1 MTFGRVEDLN
11 FEITQIITLVIYPV
25 LLTMLIFQQNLQT
38 TSLVYVA
45 QTIRRDVVNLMNNI

>member
-1 MTFGRVEDLN
+1 MTFGGVGDLN
-11 FEITQIITLVIYPV
+11 FEITQIITLVIYLV

-45 QTIRRDVVNLMNNI
+45 QTVRRDVVNLMNNI